1 MPFAQADLEN
11 FVKDLALPAD
21 KAKLVMDAI
30 GSDAATLEKFG
41 SNVLRQNDYSAKM
54 NDLQKEKDRL
64 EAEYQEKVK
73 KEESFHASLVGWKT
87 DAEKKA
93 EAAIATARQDA
104 EAKLTAV
111 QQKVRE
117 LATRNGI
124 SEDEIKDLVTA
135 STVEPTRTTRTDP
148 TPRNDDGRF
157 MSKDEFREEAK
168 FYARLPGMQMTI
180 EREYYRLFGNDAPD
194 INWDKLI
201 ADASSN
207 KRSLQ
212 QQYEA
217 SYKVPEKRAEVADTK
232 HKKEIEEAEK
242 RGEESA
248 RSKLLAEHP
257 DMASRTVSR
266 EHRGSPILDQAR
278 AHAKKDQTDH
288 HASGSQET
296 VGAAVKAYREGK
308 YRQENAA

>member
-1 MPFAQADLEN
+1 MPFAQADLETW
-11 FVKDLALPAD
+11 VKGLGLPEDQQKSVLASLGTESVLSKVGETIMLRPEFSR
-21 KAKLVMDAI
+21 KMD
-30 GSDAATLEKFG
+30 E
-41 SNVLRQNDYSAKM
+41 
-54 NDLQKEKDRL
+54 LQKEKDRL
-64 EAEYQEKVK
+64 ETDYQEKVK
-73 KEESFHASLVGWKT
+73 KEENFHASLVGWKT

-124 SEDEIKDLVTA
+124 SEDEIKDLVAA
-135 STVEPTRTTRTDP
+135 STVEPTRTTRTEP
-148 TPRNDDGRF
+148 TTRNDDGRF

-242 RGEESA
+242 RGEEAA
-248 RSKLLAEHP
+248 RSRLLAEHP

-278 AHAKKDQTDH
+278 EHAKKAADQHT
-288 HASGSQET
+288 ASGPQET
-296 VGAAVKAYREGK
+296 VNAAVKAFREGK
-308 YRQENAA
+308 YRQDAA